1 MATFKCPDCKTK
13 VSTSAESCPK
23 CGRPVTDTDRTPPA
37 KPKRWQTILAGLFV
51 LAILG
56 IMFGPK
62 DKKPATPPATEQS
75 SAAANPC
82 AGVNTIEDWNKAST
96 LWRTNNPQCKPKED
110 AQKHTIVSAPALF
123 NAFAQNEVAAD
134 QKYKGKRVAIEGI
147 IYKIEKSPLGYPELV
162 FDVSYGINTVKCQFS
177 KDNMDRIANMSKGQ
191 RVVLI
196 GTVKAFTLGALL
208 SVDDCEFPAKK

>member
-13 VSTSAESCPK
+13 ISTAAESCPK
-23 CGRPVTDTDRTPPA
+23 CGRPVTDADRTPPA

-62 DKKPATPPATEQS
+62 DKKSATPPATEQS
-75 SAAANPC
+75 SATANPC

-110 AQKHTIVSAPALF
+110 AQKYTVVSAPALF